1 MLSQSIACMSMERF
15 RSLCAG
21 DAASRQGSSHT
32 AGLIDACSQNHC
44 PSVQAGDEDGWD
56 EALGYMDA
64 CGPGWHLQ
72 IARTTS
78 DDGLANESLK
88 SLSNCMLS
96 DSTRSVRKHNL
107 LLIGPR
113 AQASSSLLT
122 RSQLWLHSMTVP
134 YMYTHHTGA
143 QVPGLCVASCSN
155 AGL

>member
-1 MLSQSIACMSMERF
+1 MLSQSIACMSIERF

-78 DDGLANESLK
+78 DDGLANESLRR
-88 SLSNCMLS
+88 LSNCMLS
-96 DSTRSVRKHNL
+96 DSTRSVSNPKL
-107 LLIGPR
+107 LLIGVLVH
-113 AQASSSLLT
+113 ACNCFIA
-122 RSQLWLHSMTVP
+122 RSQ
-134 YMYTHHTGA
+134 G
-143 QVPGLCVASCSN
+143 CVCSQ
-155 AGL
+155 